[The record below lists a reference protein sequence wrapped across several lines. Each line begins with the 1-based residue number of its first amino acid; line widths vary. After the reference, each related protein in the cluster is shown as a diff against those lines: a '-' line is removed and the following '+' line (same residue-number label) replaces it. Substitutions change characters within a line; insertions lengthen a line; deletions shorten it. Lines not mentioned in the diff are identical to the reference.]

1 MKLNVA
7 VRLLQMLPV
16 RPDAAMT
23 IVEISSRWKED
34 GHEFSDVRN
43 LQRYL
48 KELTPAKDENGK
60 QLNPGEPSL
69 VQEIDENPKRF
80 YLNASSAANWLMSE
94 EAAINI
100 LLTRQVLG
108 RTFGSVKGIKTS
120 KLIDLAET
128 VAESSTETQR
138 IGQRLRVV
146 PDGIGRLPA
155 RIPPHVLQATID
167 AVAKNRKLKFSY
179 SNSKG
184 LATSQ
189 LVSPQ
194 GLVAKDGTIYLL
206 ATQGLSDKPRRPYAL
221 HRMIDAEIHFQPAQ
235 ARPDFDL
242 DQYIQESHQ
251 LSHQLDVEALP
262 VDLRLRVAAEALY
275 HFKERPLS
283 SDQSIASAG
292 RTDGWHLVTAN
303 VPNTILLVP
312 FLLSMG
318 GGIEVIGPKIVRDE
332 ISKRLR
338 DMIAHYA
345 SEG

>member
-16 RPDAAMT
+16 RPDEAMT

-34 GHEFSDVRN
+34 GHGFGDVRN

-48 KELTPAKDENGK
+48 KELTPATNESGEQAEQD
-60 QLNPGEPSL
+60 EPSL
-69 VQEIDENPKRF
+69 VKVIPENPKRF

-94 EAAINI
+94 EAALNI

-108 RTFGSVKGIKTS
+108 RTFGSVKGIETS
-120 KLIDLAET
+120 KLIDLAEK

-138 IGQRLRVV
+138 IRQRLRVI
-146 PDGIGRLPA
+146 PDGIGRLQA
-155 RIPPHVLQATID
+155 RIPHNVLQSTVD
-167 AVAKNRKLKFSY
+167 AVAKNRKLNFSY
-179 SNSKG
+179 IDSKG
-184 LATSQ
+184 EASTQ

-206 ATQGLSDKPRRPYAL
+206 ATKGLSDMPSRAFAM
-221 HRMIDAEIHFQPAQ
+221 HRMIDAEVNHHPAQ
-235 ARPDFDL
+235 ARPDFDI
-242 DQYIQESHQ
+242 DRYIQESHQ
-251 LSHQLDVEALP
+251 LSHKLDVEAPP
-262 VDLRLRVAAEALY
+262 VELRLRVAPETLY
-275 HFKERPLS
+275 HFKECPLS
-283 SDQSIASAG
+283 SDQSIAPTRRS
-292 RTDGWHLVTAN
+292 DGWHLVTAN
-303 VPNTILLVP
+303 VPNTVLLVP

-318 GGIEVIGPKIVRDE
+318 GWIEVIGPKIVRDE

-338 DMIAHYA
+338 EMTAHYA